1 MVMNALQG
9 IAPAISRLRTGRL
22 HTGRVRPAA
31 LSGLLCSL
39 AAAGE
44 CRQRLDAFVLLH
56 AHGSSAAASPC
67 SEAQQ
72 DPLLQ
77 VAQVVTA
84 AIRAELHP
92 AWIVATLDHT

>member
-1 MVMNALQG
+1 MPMVMDALQG
-9 IAPAISRLRTGRL
+9 IAPAISCLRTGRL

-31 LSGLLCSL
+31 LAGLLCSL

-56 AHGSSAAASPC
+56 ATGGSAAASPC

-72 DPLLQ
+72 DALLQ
-77 VAQVVTA
+77 VGKSS
-84 AIRAELHP
+84 RYCCNMC
-92 AWIVATLDHT
+92 